1 MTRKNADHRLD
12 GSGIIKKLEKGVVKV
27 GEDALM
33 LVRQA

>member
-1 MTRKNADHRLD
+1 MTRKKADQRPD

-27 GEDALM
+27 DVGALM

>member
-1 MTRKNADHRLD
+1 VTRKNADHRPD

-27 GEDALM
+27 GEGALM